1 MKSRLRIK
9 EPVGPLFLALLEELE
24 AKEPSSSPKKGL
36 TQRCGITE
44 LEGRSFEKGSL
55 FIVVGSF

>member
-1 MKSRLRIK
+1 MRIK